1 MFSFAYMYNTN
12 LRKRRRSEMSVNGI
26 GGSNPGVESLLDLGA
41 VKQAS
46 ASPSSDSKP
55 LEEESGGALGRV
67 EQKSAEEYA
76 ASEAAIYAAG
86 SNSSTEDFL
95 FLRGLGE
102 KEGQFDALDATIKEM
117 KENMKEMGEFVEN
130 MSKLMEQ
137 ASGDQLAMKLLEA
150 TVEKLEETQGT
161 GNNIDIKA

>member
-1 MFSFAYMYNTN
+1 
-12 LRKRRRSEMSVNGI
+12 MSINGI
-26 GGSNPGVESLLDLGA
+26 GDSNPGVESLLDLGA

-46 ASPSSDSKP
+46 ASPSS
-55 LEEESGGALGRV
+55 
-67 EQKSAEEYA
+67 
-76 ASEAAIYAAG
+76 EAAIYAAG
-86 SNSSTEDFL
+86 SKTSTEDFL